1 MVIKK
6 KEPLLQNKLNITFY
20 GHDMLDKND
29 VYLIDKSGLFN
40 SEWYM
45 NEYPDVVATGL
56 SSREHFIKYG
66 LHIGRNPGPKFNSK
80 FYLNQNPDVKKAGI
94 HPLIHYI
101 KYGINEGRSP
111 TYTDI
116 IGSDCA
122 IKIDIVVPVYNAL
135 NDVKSCLYSL
145 KEKQDGY
152 AVRIIVV
159 NDGSDEETTTWLRSY
174 CHNDSVFE
182 LHEHPVN
189 RGYTQA
195 VNTGLRVSNAPY
207 IITQNSD
214 TIATNGWLRGLVRCI
229 NSSDRIGIAGPL
241 SNAASWQNVPN
252 LYDENRHFAVND
264 IPNSLKPDEMAAVVA
279 KASNRCYPKLPF
291 VNGFCFMIKREV
303 IDNIGIMDEENF
315 PIGYGEENDFCIRA
329 ADAGYELAIADDV
342 YVYHAKSKS
351 FGHSRRAELSKQGS
365 DNLKKKHGHNKYA
378 ALVERVK
385 DTELLDRVRANIKS
399 TLENSHIS
407 TQTRHQ
413 NIMSMKVLFLL
424 PVKGG
429 SGGAHSVVQEVT
441 EMRRLGIDAYIAV
454 KKDDLAHLQ
463 DLYQDI
469 DDVAALFVGFTN
481 DNLITISE
489 RFDIV
494 VATVFTSV
502 SLLKKIVDVNP
513 HILPAYYAQDYEPMF
528 FPKESENWL
537 VARESY
543 TLIPNALVF
552 AKTHWIADKI
562 KQEHGIFVSKVSP
575 SIDHNAYYPQL
586 RKEDGLTHI
595 AAMIRPQ
602 TPYRGAERTMR
613 LFSRLAKLYPN
624 KLSFHLF
631 GCDNEDERFKS
642 LQCDFSFENRGILKR
657 PEVAALLSQSDIFVD
672 LSDYQAFGRTALEA
686 MACGATAVVPIHGG
700 GDEYAQ
706 DNINALVVDTFDE
719 ELCFNRLNEL
729 LQDGDKINV
738 MQAAGLLTAAKYSVH
753 QAAISEICLF
763 NKELTKHRS
772 IYPKKDKPVL
782 MLMPERRGDGMPAGS
797 GYVRVVL
804 PYTHPSVQRHWHV
817 IELKDHKL
825 PEPGTAHSIV
835 IQRQAGSLT
844 LAELES
850 WLMKWRAAGG
860 RFIYEIDDDLLDA
873 DGLIQRGFKGDTVL
887 LAQKV
892 RWLASNADT
901 VMVSTPELVNVFS
914 AYNSQVHLIP
924 NRLDEELWR
933 IGKPKLT
940 GKGIYQRKEGDP
952 IRIGYIGTPTHV
964 ADLEMIADAM
974 KKIEKEF
981 GDKIEIEVI
990 GGFQNTK
997 PLFGKRVGLPKNND
1011 YPSFV
1016 NWLHKRVHW
1025 DIGIIPLVDDEF
1037 NKSKSYLKFIEY
1049 TALHLPVVVSNVATY
1064 NRVCRNG
1071 ENSLVIENNTE
1082 AWFNAI
1088 SKLINDKKLRQCLID
1103 SAQSELISLHLL
1115 DHASMMMKDVL
1126 VV

>member
-1 MVIKK
+1 MVRKK
-6 KEPLLQNKLNITFY
+6 KEPLLQNKLNKSY
-20 GHDMLDKND
+20 RYDMLDKND
-29 VYLIDKSGLFN
+29 IYLIDKSGLFD

-45 NEYPDVVATGL
+45 NEYPDVVATGI

-66 LHIGRNPGPKFNSK
+66 IHIGRNPGPKFNGN
-80 FYLNQNPDVKKAGI
+80 FYLKQNPDVKKAGI
-94 HPLIHYI
+94 NPLIHYI
-101 KYGINEGRSP
+101 KYGMNEGRAPS
-111 TYTDI
+111 YTEI
-116 IGSDCA
+116 MGSDCA
-122 IKIDIVVPVYNAL
+122 IRIDIVVPVFNAL

-145 KEKQDGY
+145 KDKQDGY
-152 AVRIIVV
+152 AVKIIVV
-159 NDGSDEETTTWLRSY
+159 NDGSDEETTNWLRSY
-174 CHNDSVFE
+174 CHNDSIFE

-207 IITQNSD
+207 VITQNSD

-229 NSSDRIGIAGPL
+229 NSSDKIGIAGPL
-241 SNAASWQNVPN
+241 SNAASWQNVPD

-264 IPNSLKPDEMAAVVA
+264 IPNSLKPDEMAAIVA
-279 KASNRCYPKLPF
+279 KSSNRIYPKLPF

-303 IDNIGIMDEENF
+303 IDKIGIMDEENF

-329 ADAGYELAIADDV
+329 ADAGYELAIADDT

-365 DNLKKKHGHNKYA
+365 DNLKKKHGHEKYA
-378 ALVERVK
+378 SLVEIVK
-385 DTELLDRVRANIKS
+385 NTELLDRVRSSIKS
-399 TLENSHIS
+399 ALKHSHTCS
-407 TQTRHQ
+407 QTRQQ
-413 NIMSMKVLFLL
+413 NIMSMKILFLL

-441 EMRRLGIDAYIAV
+441 EMRRLGMDANIAV
-454 KKDDLAHLQ
+454 KKADLAHLR

-469 DDVAALFVGFTN
+469 DDVNELFIGFEN
-481 DNLITISE
+481 DNLIHISE
-489 RFDIV
+489 KFDIV
-494 VATVFTSV
+494 VATIFTSV
-502 SLLKKIVDVNP
+502 SLLKKIIDVNP

-528 FPKESENWL
+528 FPAESDNWH

-543 TLIPNALVF
+543 SLIPNAIIF

-562 KQEHGIFVSKVSP
+562 KQEHSVKVYKVSP
-575 SIDHNAYYPQL
+575 SIDHSTYKPTPKVDDNL
-586 RKEDGLTHI
+586 IHI
-595 AAMIRPQ
+595 SAMIRPQ
-602 TPYRGAERTMR
+602 TPRRGAERTMK
-613 LFSRLAKLYPN
+613 LFSRLAKVH
-624 KLSFHLF
+624 KDKIIFHLF
-631 GCDNEDERFKS
+631 GCESNDERFKS
-642 LQCDFSFENRGILKR
+642 LPCDFEFENRGILKR
-657 PEVAALLSQSDIFVD
+657 PEVASLLSQSDIFVD
-672 LSDYQAFGRTALEA
+672 LSDYQAFGRTSLEA

-719 ELCFNRLNEL
+719 ELCFNKLNEL
-729 LQDGDKINV
+729 LQDGDKIKV
-738 MQAAGLLTAAKYSVH
+738 MQAAGLLTAANYSVH

-763 NKELTKHRS
+763 QKALAKHRA

-782 MLMPERRGDGMPAGS
+782 MLMPERRGGGLPAGS

-825 PEPGTAHSIV
+825 PEPGSAHSIV

-844 LAELES
+844 VADLES
-850 WLMKWRAAGG
+850 WLVKWRAAGG

-873 DGLIQRGFKGDTVL
+873 DGLIQRGFKGDTEL
-887 LAQKV
+887 LVQKV
-892 RWLASNADT
+892 RWLASNADI
-901 VMVSTPELVNVFS
+901 VMVSTSELMKVFS
-914 AYNSQVHLIP
+914 AYNSQVHLVP
-924 NRLDEELWR
+924 NFLDEELWR

-1016 NWLHKRVHW
+1016 NWLQKRVHW
-1025 DIGIIPLVDDEF
+1025 DIGIIPLVDDKF
-1037 NKSKSYLKFIEY
+1037 NKSKSHLKFLEY
-1049 TALHLPVVVSNVATY
+1049 SALKLPVIVSNVETY
-1064 NRVCRNG
+1064 SNICKQG
-1071 ENSLVIENNTE
+1071 ENALVVNNDTNAWYVEIKRLIIDASLREKLSENSY
-1082 AWFNAI
+1082 
-1088 SKLINDKKLRQCLID
+1088 SKLKESHVLHISPIIDIIN
-1103 SAQSELISLHLL
+1103 S
-1115 DHASMMMKDVL
+1115 
-1126 VV
+1126 